1 MATSAVA
8 RRSGSGRVTPAKVK
22 PSTSTEVDV
31 DAILAE
37 KGIAP
42 RDVEDIPTFGM
53 TVFGEHF
60 RVLRAVNILGLIMA
74 DDDDPQSTATSVR
87 TIINLVHPDD
97 RKRFQ
102 NAYAALPELSGEAL
116 NEIIAAMLSGAA
128 NPNRSASRRG
138 SGRTAKRTTS
148 RALSAAN

>member
-31 DAILAE
+31 DAI
-37 KGIAP
+37 IAP